1 MDRPSTLQRKHTK
14 SILYDSTITVIGS
27 NDLNDIPIQ
36 LHVKAIELDYGP
48 LIDFEVSTSVPF
60 TTSIEW
66 PDHPFMCS
74 KEYMEGNT
82 VGNIVE
88 DTPAIRALI
97 AELVSSEKRK
107 FYTTTDCTHKARL
120 IKAIASF
127 WS

>member
-1 MDRPSTLQRKHTK
+1 MEWQCKHLK
-14 SILYDSTITVIGS
+14 EILVNTTIVVMGANVNEDDVPISLDIKAGVLNYGS
-27 NDLNDIPIQ
+27 
-36 LHVKAIELDYGP
+36 V
-48 LIDFEVSTSVPF
+48 IDFQVTASVGF
-60 TTSIEW
+60 TNLTFW
-66 PDHPFMCS
+66 GDHPLMCS
-74 KEYMEGNT
+74 SEYMEGNS

-97 AELVSSEKRK
+97 MELVSSEKRK